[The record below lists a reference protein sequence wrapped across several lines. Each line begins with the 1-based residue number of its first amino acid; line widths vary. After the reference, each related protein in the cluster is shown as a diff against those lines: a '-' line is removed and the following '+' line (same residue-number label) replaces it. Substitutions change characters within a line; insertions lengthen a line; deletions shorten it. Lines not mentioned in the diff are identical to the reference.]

1 MKATIPTYEQ
11 IKRSLKIYEQIDQLQ
26 NELANLFGVK
36 SADQVP
42 ALLSG
47 AGTPAK
53 RRGRPPKAVS
63 TGKRGRR
70 KALEAPGAA
79 TVSDAAAP
87 KKRGRKPGPVP
98 GAKKAKRTISEA
110 HRKAI
115 QEAQKRRWA
124 KVKGE

>member
-1 MKATIPTYEQ
+1 MKATIPTYDQ
-11 IKRSLKIYEQIDQLQ
+11 IKRSLKIYEEIDRLQ
-26 NELANLFGVK
+26 KELADLFGVK

-42 ALLSG
+42 ALLAG

-53 RRGRPPKAVS
+53 RRGRPPKALG
-63 TGKRGRR
+63 TGKRGRG
-70 KALEAPGAA
+70 KVVEAPEAS
-79 TVSDAAAP
+79 TVSEDAP

-98 GAKKAKRTISEA
+98 GKKAKRTISEA

-124 KVKGE
+124 AQKGE